1 MTLNFKKADESELD
15 KINTLIVESETASVG
30 KERRMD
36 AFTKKYT
43 VKKSEL
49 LANNGYA
56 LYEDDFM
63 VGFFMVKDKSNTH
76 ELEYFYIEH
85 SRFGKGYGK
94 ILWAYVD
101 EICTKGN
108 IRKIRIVC
116 GKNITPFYLKM
127 GAEKICESVSEVYRG
142 VKIDLLEYQVK
153 QRKKISL

>member
-1 MTLNFKKADESELD
+1 MTLNFKKAGESELD

-30 KERRMD
+30 EERPMD
-36 AFTKKYT
+36 VFIEKYT

-56 LYEDDFM
+56 LYENDFM
-63 VGFFMVKDKSNTH
+63 VGFFMVKNKSNTH

-85 SRFGKGYGK
+85 SRLGKGYGK
-94 ILWAYVD
+94 LLWAYVD

-108 IRKIRIVC
+108 IRKIKIVC

-127 GAEKICESVSEVYRG
+127 GAEKIGESDSEVYRG

-153 QRKKISL
+153 QKWSL